1 MLRRIFH
8 TLGKT
13 NLLLMGVQGFYWCAW
28 CCYFSFLVLYLQNHG
43 YSNVQCAQTQ
53 VFIAVATLVAQP
65 FIGYLTDTYVPC
77 KKYLLITC
85 AVAIPAAFLLQMTVS
100 NPVLCYIAIILQAL
114 LFYPTSSII
123 DSWTMAL
130 RERDPQVQYPVTR
143 SAGSVL
149 YSITALVFGNVISA
163 LGDGIIAPS
172 FLIFAVLMFL
182 CVLFLEETPCSNKG
196 GAKKDAQH
204 ADEERISGLEAVKLL
219 LKNRIYIL
227 FVLSCLFYNLANK
240 ATGCF
245 ISNYV
250 SDIGGDSGGIG
261 LLLFF
266 SALVE
271 FPAMM
276 IMGKIIKRCSLSYL
290 HMIALSGVVI
300 KNLFFVFAT
309 SMPLLVIGQIA
320 QGLSYGFYVYIYLEF
335 LREHTP
341 KQLSVTAITLGSAM
355 SASLGG
361 IVGNYL
367 AGVVLDTMGLYPL
380 SVIFTVVAAAGIV
393 AFLPVLFL
401 KKKEVA
407 AA

>member
-1 MLRRIFH
+1 MLHWIKH
-8 TLGKT
+8 TLGKK

-53 VFIAVATLVAQP
+53 VFIAIATLVAQP
-65 FIGYLTDTYVPC
+65 FIGYLTDTYVTC
-77 KKYLLITC
+77 KKYLLATC
-85 AVAIPAAFLLQMTVS
+85 ALAIPVAFLLQMTVA
-100 NPVLCYIAIILQAL
+100 NPILCYAAIILQAL
-114 LFYPTSSII
+114 LFYPTASII

-130 RERDPQVQYPVTR
+130 KETDPQVQYPVTR

-149 YSITALVFGNVISA
+149 YSITALVFGNVIAA

-172 FLIFAVLMFL
+172 FVIFAVLMFL

-196 GAKKDAQH
+196 SRKDSSAH
-204 ADEERISGLEAVKLL
+204 AEDRISGVEAVKLL
-219 LKNRIYIL
+219 MKNRIYVFFI
-227 FVLSCLFYNLANK
+227 LSCLFYNLANK

-250 SDIGGDSGGIG
+250 ADIGGDSGGIG

-276 IMGKIIKRCSLSYL
+276 FMGKFIKRYSLNNL
-290 HMIALSGVVI
+290 HLVALSGVVI
-300 KNLFFVFAT
+300 KNLFFFLAS

-320 QGLSYGFYVYIYLEF
+320 QGLSYGCYVYIYLEF
-335 LREHTP
+335 LHKHTP
-341 KQLSVTAITLGSAM
+341 KQLSVTAITLGSAL
-355 SASLGG
+355 SGSLGG

-367 AGVVLDTMGLYPL
+367 AGVVLDTMGLSAL
-380 SVIFTVVAAAGIV
+380 SIIFTVVAAAGIL
-393 AFLPVLFL
+393 AFLPIAFS
-401 KKKEVA
+401 KKEAPA